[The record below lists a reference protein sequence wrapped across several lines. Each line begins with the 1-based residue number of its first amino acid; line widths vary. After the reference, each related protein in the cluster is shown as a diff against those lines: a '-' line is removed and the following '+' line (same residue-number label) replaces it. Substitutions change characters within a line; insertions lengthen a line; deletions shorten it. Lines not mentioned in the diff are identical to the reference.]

1 MNPAEKYIQDLFSD
15 KQLFEKEVMQ
25 VNCDEDRKEI
35 MALMSKEICNES
47 DIASQVNFL
56 KIKSIDELDF
66 SRVNISLVQII
77 LAELLSLLKE
87 KNYPASQIE
96 TIKKNKEHLAFIYM
110 ITQTYMRRFGSEFYK
125 EVINTFFDLIS
136 IADKADKLS
145 LVVVEAINGTQNKR
159 SLMEQHGGGQIL
171 YKPEQAW
178 MRVKQARDDK
188 NKKVQVYQVEIVK
201 LVRRVD
207 QLKLQIS
214 AIAAARVLQLA
225 DVRNVT
231 PSLLLDMFTEEDDIH
246 LHTKKTMFSYVSTG
260 EPANAL
266 IQIAQKGYSQATTPQ
281 DKEDFKKI
289 SDFFKKCN
297 NTNTKYFIDAR
308 FEEYKQELLIKSDR
322 YRQERL
328 KLQTLRERSLDSF
341 EGTLKRIKETML
353 YNLQQF

>member
-1 MNPAEKYIQDLFSD
+1 MNTAEQYIQDLFSQ
-15 KQLFEKEVMQ
+15 KPTFEKEVMQ
-25 VNCDEDRKEI
+25 VSCDEDRKEI
-35 MALMSKEICNES
+35 MVLMSKEICNES

-66 SRVNISLVQII
+66 SRVNIIFVQII

-87 KNYPASQIE
+87 KNYTPDQIE
-96 TIKKNKEHLAFIYM
+96 SIKKNKENLAFIY
-110 ITQTYMRRFGSEFYK
+110 TLVQTYMRRFGAEFYK

-145 LVVVEAINGTQNKR
+145 PVVIEAIAGTKNKK

-214 AIAAARVLQLA
+214 AIAAARVLRLE

-260 EPANAL
+260 EPCNAL
-266 IQIAQKGYSQATTPQ
+266 IQIAQKGYAQANKPQ
-281 DKEDFKKI
+281 DKDDFKKI
-289 SDFFKKCN
+289 SEFFRKCN
-297 NTNTKYFIDAR
+297 STNTKYFIDAR
-308 FEEYKQELLIKSDR
+308 FDEYKQELLIKSDR

-328 KLQTLRERSLDSF
+328 KLQTLRERPLDSF
-341 EGTLKRIKETML
+341 ESTLKRIKETML
-353 YNLQQF
+353 FNLQQF

>member
-1 MNPAEKYIQDLFSD
+1 M
-15 KQLFEKEVMQ
+15 MQ

-35 MALMSKEICNES
+35 MSLMSKEICNES

-56 KIKSIDELDF
+56 KIKSIEELDF
-66 SRVNISLVQII
+66 SRVSISLVQII

-87 KNYPASQIE
+87 RNYSASQIE
-96 TIKKNKEHLAFIYM
+96 TIKKNKEHLAFIYALAQ
-110 ITQTYMRRFGSEFYK
+110 IYMRRFGAEFYK

-136 IADKADKLS
+136 IADRADKLS
-145 LVVVEAINGTQNKR
+145 PVVLEAIAGTEKKK
-159 SLMEQHGGGQIL
+159 SLMEQHGGGQVL
-171 YKPEQAW
+171 YRAEQAW

-188 NKKVQVYQVEIVK
+188 NKKLQTYQIEIVK
-201 LVRRVD
+201 LVKRVD

-214 AIAAARVLQLA
+214 AIAAARVLRLE
-225 DVRNVT
+225 DVRKVT

-266 IQIAQKGYSQATTPQ
+266 IHIAQTGYSQATTPQ
-281 DKEDFKKI
+281 NKEDYKKI
-289 SDFFKKCN
+289 SEFFKKCN

-308 FEEYKQELLIKSDR
+308 FDEYKQELLIKSDR

-328 KLQTLRERSLDSF
+328 KLQTLRERPLDSF
-341 EGTLKRIKETML
+341 ESTLKRIKETML
-353 YNLQQF
+353 YNLQQL